1 MELFALILGISLLV
15 FFIVAVILLEINYW
29 NAVTKSPQE
38 AEADRLENELGA
50 LLEAKRTAKRVVFLK
65 RELRSLKAN
74 KGE

>member
-65 RELRSLKAN
+65 GELRSLKAN